1 MATVEEQPQK
11 QGIVGAVMKALYIE
25 EVPSYGNT
33 IFYSLGFLALTCLAL
48 LIATGTVM
56 VFFGSNWWL
65 TARWGIFF
73 RSVHL
78 WAAQAFFLIII
89 LHILVVFSTS
99 GFKAPRRFIW
109 VLGATTFILAF
120 MEAEFGYGLRGDFS
134 SQYRALQAADFW
146 NGAYLGR
153 FVNALNYAQ
162 VYGLHIIDIP
172 LAIFALIFIHYLLVK
187 AKGIAKPYRQDFPY
201 TMEKANHVKLF
212 LRGGTLAALIVVLA
226 VVFPSPF
233 LEPAT
238 IGSVAEDNSPLI
250 AQTLMQEFT
259 RTSDTANYMDSID
272 PYTYDTREVY
282 VTVPYEDYIAATG
295 GIDELA
301 AFAAEDPSAQQAD
314 IALATSY
321 FSGGAPATT
330 STAADPLIAAVN
342 SLVAMAKSGLYGSVI
357 DGENQA
363 IRPTY
368 SLRFLADTGILD
380 DEASQLH
387 ITTDQW
393 GMLRE
398 ENGAVPPGAW
408 WLAPLGILDHTVLA
422 NDPNGDRDGAMILG
436 LLAMIFILFPYIP
449 YLNRLPEKLHVA
461 ERIWGSKKK

>member
-1 MATVEEQPQK
+1 MVEEQPER
-11 QGIVGAVMKALYIE
+11 QGIMGALKKTLYIE

-48 LIATGTVM
+48 LIASGTVM
-56 VFFGSNWWL
+56 VFFGSGWWL
-65 TARWGIFF
+65 TNHWGIFF

-89 LHILVVFSTS
+89 LHVLVVFSTS

-109 VLGATTFILAF
+109 VLGASTFILAF

-172 LAIFALIFIHYLLVK
+172 LAIFALVFIHYLLVK
-187 AKGIAKPYRQDFPY
+187 ARGIAKPYRPDFPY

-212 LRGGTLAALIVVLA
+212 LRGGVFAALIIVLA
-226 VVFPSPF
+226 IVFPSPF
-233 LEPAT
+233 LEPAS
-238 IGSVAEDNSPLI
+238 IRSVAEDNSSLI
-250 AQTLMQEFT
+250 AQTLMQEFA
-259 RTSDTANYMDSID
+259 RTSDTATYKDSID
-272 PYTYDTREVY
+272 PYAYDTRTVY
-282 VTVPYEDYIAATG
+282 VTVPYEDYIASTNG
-295 GIDELA
+295 TDELA
-301 AFAAEDPSAQQAD
+301 VFAAEGSAAQQAAID
-314 IALATSY
+314 QATAY
-321 FSGGAPATT
+321 FADGGATNAVT
-330 STAADPLIAAVN
+330 SSDPLIPAVN
-342 SLVAMAKSGLYGSVI
+342 SLVAMARGGLYGSTV

-368 SLRFLADTGILD
+368 SLRFLADTGVLD

-398 ENGAVPPGAW
+398 ENGMVPPGAW

-422 NDPNGDRDGAMILG
+422 NDVNGDRDGAMILG
-436 LLAMIFILFPYIP
+436 LLAMLFILFPYIP
-449 YLNRLPEKLHVA
+449 YLNRLPEKLHIA
-461 ERIWGSKKK
+461 ELIWGSKKG